1 MEQLTPPGGKKSKGG
16 SKIPANNLLVLQKQ
30 EKQTHRND
38 NYKAEIIQNR
48 RFDILVLTLFHTTA
62 TTAVMEIT

>member
-38 NYKAEIIQNR
+38 NYKAEIIKHR
-48 RFDILVLTLFHTTA
+48 RFDIL
-62 TTAVMEIT
+62 